1 MVSDQDRRELYEAL
15 ERGLGGGP
23 AATMMELLPPVGWA
37 DVARQSD
44 LVALRGEMSQLRGEM
59 GELRGELKG
68 EIAELRG
75 EMGELRGEMG
85 ELRGELKGELA
96 EVRGELARM
105 SARID
110 GQIPRFIWANVPI
123 VASVAGLVLAAAK
136 LV

>member
-1 MVSDQDRRELYEAL
+1 MVSDQARRELYEAL

-44 LVALRGEMSQLRGEM
+44 LVAMRGEMAQLRGEM
-59 GELRGELKG
+59 GG
-68 EIAELRG
+68 LRG

-96 EVRGELARM
+96 EVRGELSKL

-110 GQIPRFIWANVPI
+110 GQIPRFIWANVPV
-123 VASVAGLVLAAAK
+123 VASLAGLVLAVAK
-136 LV
+136 FA

>member
-75 EMGELRGEMG
+75 EMGELRGE
-85 ELRGELKGELA
+85 LKGELA